1 MNNIVYAIL
10 PFLLFG
16 AVLGLLLKGRFP
28 RAVTAGVY
36 SGAFAFDAAI
46 HLALG
51 FLRADNSLLLSLM
64 PLTAYLPLAALSFL
78 LSKRSLTENFFTV
91 FIGVIAALIVEL
103 AEKMY
108 VPPIL
113 SALGGTEAD
122 LLCIGLS
129 LLCCTALALAAYFF
143 LCRLFLGENIIG
155 SKNWYLNVALF
166 FLVGLSLYFKDSALP
181 KVAVLL
187 MLLCDLSV
195 FGVILGYLNAR
206 VRGERLQAE
215 RERIGR
221 QIEAER
227 EEYRRMEERMELGRR
242 YRHDMRHHFSVLGGL
257 VRSGNTAEA
266 EAYLNTLGEQMN
278 GAEQRSYCG
287 DPTVNAVL
295 SPLIARAEAEGISAD
310 VQIALSQDL
319 PVGSAD
325 LCSLLSNLID
335 NAVNASARCR
345 EGERTLSVAVEG
357 RDGKKLTVSVEN
369 SVPCKVELDEGGM
382 PLATMRDGHGYGL
395 KSVRFIVEKY
405 NGILRCDAG
414 EKTFAVRAVL
424 FSFAEEPH
432 RRPRR
437 GFKLRSFALIPSAA
451 AIFLV
456 SLNFMPATL
465 DALKEVPV
473 LGSAAAAVDFREWS
487 LSWGGSAVG
496 AEEPELPGP
505 AGEEIEGYIEACTA
519 EFWRYFAQKYNGYVG
534 EDLTSSVTSDGERIF
549 TVAVECTINAGSSF
563 TCRRHFTVDKKT
575 GEIVTFESLFREGSG
590 YREAISAEIG
600 RQIEER
606 VERGDFYYGYGIFTS
621 PVDLE
626 MAFKAID
633 GQDFYFDEEGRLV
646 IVFEEGEIAPN
657 SMGMPTF
664 VIPARVTAPSA
675 AEGGLLEGGEV

>member
-1 MNNIVYAIL
+1 MNNIIYAIL

-16 AVLGLLLKGRFP
+16 AVTGLLLKGRFS

-36 SGAFAFDAAI
+36 SGVFAFDAAV

-51 FLRADNSLLLSLM
+51 LLSPDNALLLSLM
-64 PLTAYLPLAALSFL
+64 PLTGYLPLAAVSFI
-78 LSKRSLTENFFTV
+78 LSKRSLTENFFIV
-91 FIGVIAALIVEL
+91 FIGVIAGLIVEL
-103 AEKMY
+103 AEKLY
-108 VPPIL
+108 VPPLL
-113 SALGGTEAD
+113 SLLGGIGAD
-122 LLCIGLS
+122 ILCIGLS
-129 LLCCTALALAAYFF
+129 LLACTALALAAYFF
-143 LCRLFLGENIIG
+143 LGRLFLGENII
-155 SKNWYLNVALF
+155 SNKNWYLNVALF

-181 KVAVLL
+181 TAAVLL

-215 RERIGR
+215 REHIER

-242 YRHDMRHHFSVLGGL
+242 YRHDMRHHFSVIGGL
-257 VRSGNTAEA
+257 VHSGNTAEA

-278 GAEQRSYCG
+278 GAEQRSYCA
-287 DPTVNAVL
+287 DATVNAVL
-295 SPLIARAEAEGISAD
+295 SPLIARAEEAGIAAS
-310 VQIALSQDL
+310 VHIALPREL

-335 NAVNASARCR
+335 NAVNAGALCR
-345 EGERTLSVAVEG
+345 EGERTLLIAVEG
-357 RDGKKLTVSVEN
+357 REGKKLTVSVEN
-369 SVPCKVELDEGGM
+369 SVSSKVDLGSDCL
-382 PLATMRDGHGYGL
+382 PLAERREGHGYGL
-395 KSVRFIVEKY
+395 KSVKFIVEKY

-414 EKTFAVRAVL
+414 EKTFSVRAVL
-424 FSFAEEPH
+424 FCRPEEPY

-437 GFKLRSFALIPSAA
+437 GFRLRSFALIPLAA
-451 AIFLV
+451 AAFLF
-456 SLNFMPATL
+456 SLNFMPSTL

-473 LGSAAAAVDFREWS
+473 LGSAAAAVDFREWG
-487 LSWGGSAVG
+487 LFWGSSAVE

-505 AGEEIEGYIEACTA
+505 AGEEIEDYIAACTE

-534 EDLTSSVTSDGERIF
+534 EDLTSRVTLDGERIF

-563 TCRRHFTVDKKT
+563 TCRRHFTVDKET
-575 GEIVTFESLFREGSG
+575 GEIVTFESLFRDEKEAAG
-590 YREAISAEIG
+590 AISAEISE
-600 RQIEER
+600 QIGQR
-606 VERGDFYYGYGIFTS
+606 VEEGDFYYGYGIFTS

-626 MAFKAID
+626 MAFKTLH

-657 SMGMPTF
+657 SMGTPTF
-664 VIPARVTAPSA
+664 VIPARVTSPLA
-675 AEGGLLEGGEV
+675 AEGGLLQGGEL